1 MAQYIPHPALQG
13 MEMGNRASQQRMNIY
28 AQAVAEAAS
37 TINREAAARA
47 QAARDIAKMT
57 GLIQGGFGPGGQE
70 LMKDARSPT
79 PEFMAGY
86 RKLLSQS
93 AAAQKGVNPNVT
105 EGDNTLEGGYD
116 LSSPA
121 DINYADIYD
130 WAAKQ
135 NAPKVSTSN
144 EPTTFTT
151 VPVTTVEPQIPVAV
165 APQPVS
171 SPSEVPI
178 SLMTPDEQQAITR
191 RLMELS
197 GIRPREIY
205 RR

>member
-37 TINREAAARA
+37 TINKEAAARA

-57 GLIQGGFGPGGQE
+57 GMVRAGFDLTGQPSTVPR
-70 LMKDARSPT
+70 AVT
-79 PEFMAGY
+79 PEFMAEY
-86 RKLLSQS
+86 RQLLSQS

-116 LSSPA
+116 LSSPI

-130 WAAKQ
+130 WTAKQ
-135 NAPKVSTSN
+135 NAPKVSTRN

>member
-1 MAQYIPHPALQG
+1 MAQYIQHPALQG

-37 TINREAAARA
+37 TINKEAAARA

-57 GLIQGGFGPGGQE
+57 GMVRGGFDLTGQPLKE
-70 LMKDARSPT
+70 PRAVT
-79 PEFMAGY
+79 PEFMAEY

-130 WAAKQ
+130 WTAEQ
-135 NAPKVSTSN
+135 NAPKVSTRN

>member
-1 MAQYIPHPALQG
+1 MAQYIQHPALQG

-37 TINREAAARA
+37 TINKEAAARA

-57 GLIQGGFGPGGQE
+57 GLVQGGFTPTGQE
-70 LMKDARSPT
+70 MTSPRAVT

-105 EGDNTLEGGYD
+105 EGENALEGGYD
-116 LSSPA
+116 LSSPI

-130 WAAKQ
+130 WTAKQ
-135 NAPKVSTSN
+135 NAPKVSTRN